1 MELETQKVSKFKS
14 KKFWLKTI
22 GVIVL
27 ISIIYGIGSSGSKV
41 QLEEKKVDYDE
52 LVKEIKSKEK
62 EIKTVQGKLD
72 DIKSEYSGMEK
83 EFNEALE
90 IMKNK
95 DKIQQEI
102 NDLNKEIDG
111 RKNEIVTLDGK
122 IDSKNKELASVSGK
136 VKEAKGKPIIL
147 DSGQYIVGKDV
158 PEGRYKATNIGRGSN
173 FFVYDSSGMAVVNT
187 ILGNDGIGSGDYVF
201 FTNEGNIIETHA
213 QVKLIPVE

>member
-27 ISIIYGIGSSGSKV
+27 ICVIYGIGSSGSKV